1 MRKLLKITL
10 CAALALI
17 LTSSTPTVPDA
28 TCDASPRPTNEAV
41 YRHNTDKKRVALTFD
56 DGPHYKYTAE
66 ILDILDEYGAKATFF
81 VVGELAERYPEL
93 ILRELAEGHEIGN
106 HTWSHPKMKKLTVD
120 SLKQEILKTEELL
133 NEIADYRPKLFRPP
147 EGSFSDLAEKT
158 VENCDHDFKSLIS
171 SKVLSLSISP
181 SKKAKAFSASA
192 FISCFSAIGF
202 AICFSIALLS
212 LCKNALY
219 TSLQYSS
226 AALSYSCLYLK

>member
-28 TCDASPRPTNEAV
+28 KCDASPRPANEAV

-147 EGSFSDLAEKT
+147 EGAFSPLAEKT
-158 VENCDHDFKSLIS
+158 AENIDYEVILWTVDTRDWAHTPVDKIVDNVLNNTAPGSIILCHDFIGRDSPTPDAIRQFIPKLIDEGYEFVTVS
-171 SKVLSLSISP
+171 E
-181 SKKAKAFSASA
+181 
-192 FISCFSAIGF
+192 
-202 AICFSIALLS
+202 LLMS
-212 LCKNALY
+212 
-219 TSLQYSS
+219 
-226 AALSYSCLYLK
+226 

>member
-1 MRKLLKITL
+1 MQKLLKITL

-28 TCDASPRPTNEAV
+28 TCDASPRPANEAV
-41 YRHNTDKKRVALTFD
+41 YRHNTNKKRVALTFD

-106 HTWSHPKMKKLTVD
+106 HTWSHPKMKKLTID

-158 VENCDHDFKSLIS
+158 VENCDYEIILWTVDTRDWAHTPPDTITRNVLESVQAGDIILMHDYIGHDSPTPAALRRLI
-171 SKVLSLSISP
+171 P
-181 SKKAKAFSASA
+181 
-192 FISCFSAIGF
+192 
-202 AICFSIALLS
+202 ALLERGYRFVTVS
-212 LCKNALY
+212 RLIDG
-219 TSLQYSS
+219 
-226 AALSYSCLYLK
+226 

>member
-28 TCDASPRPTNEAV
+28 TCDASPRPANEAV

-147 EGSFSDLAEKT
+147 EGSFSDL
-158 VENCDHDFKSLIS
+158 DHAPWNRHFFQTAAVLKCPTPDRFKIVRKMNFLKAAAAVKSL
-171 SKVLSLSISP
+171 VP
-181 SKKAKAFSASA
+181 QF
-192 FISCFSAIGF
+192 
-202 AICFSIALLS
+202 
-212 LCKNALY
+212 
-219 TSLQYSS
+219 Q
-226 AALSYSCLYLK
+226 